1 MKVTVYIIALFL
13 ASTLPYHAHTQD
25 SLDFDLGYKISR
37 VYPPISITKAELS
50 KAQRLSDINQYYK
63 PEWVKEYIT
72 VEIETIQAGKKRS
85 IASKNDSLTQAQIDL
100 INHADTATD
109 IFVRV
114 EYMPQNTLKQNSP
127 KETDFTFSIEPKND
141 ASYPGGDEKLHLYLG
156 ESIGQKITRNDF
168 ELYQLITVTFSIDE
182 NGQVIDYQIFES
194 PYQTFRNEAVEAIL
208 LEAICNM
215 PLWIPARYADGL
227 TVKQD
232 FALIVGDHRSC
243 LRSLVNTR
251 DFPD

>member
-1 MKVTVYIIALFL
+1 MKVIYILLAFL
-13 ASTLPYHAHTQD
+13 ALTLPYHAHTQD
-25 SLDFDLGYKISR
+25 SLDFDLGYNISR
-37 VYPPISITKAELS
+37 VYPPVSITKAELS
-50 KAQRLSDINQYYK
+50 EAQTLSDINQYYK
-63 PEWVKEYIT
+63 PNWVKEYIT
-72 VEIETIQAGKKRS
+72 VEIVAIQEGKKRS

-114 EYMPQNTLKQNSP
+114 KYIPQNTLKQNTP
-127 KETDFTFSIEPKND
+127 KETDFTFSIEPEND
-141 ASYPGGDEKLHLYLG
+141 ASYSGGNEKLHLYLG
-156 ESIGQKITRNDF
+156 ENVGQKITRNDF
-168 ELYQLITVTFSIDE
+168 ELYQMITLTFSIDT
-182 NGQVIDYQIFES
+182 NGQVVDYQILES

-215 PLWIPARYADGL
+215 PLWIPARYADGS

-232 FALIVGDHRSC
+232 FALTVGDHRSC